1 LGVITV
7 SSSFGSGGSV
17 VASRLADRL
26 GWSLHNRAIPE
37 EVASRLSVPLDA
49 AVAHDEASDT
59 RIGQLLARFSVHLAS
74 QAPGIIPPE
83 TFLDPAA
90 FRENSESIIRRIADA
105 GNTVIVGR
113 AGAIALHGF
122 PGALHV
128 RFDGSRESRILQA
141 AAALG
146 LTTDEAAKRLAT
158 TDRARSL
165 YVKQFYGRDWA
176 DPSLYHMVLDSTEL
190 SLDSCVEIVLAAL
203 EGGRQVSR
211 HRLA

>member
-1 LGVITV
+1 VGVITV

-17 VASRLADRL
+17 VASKLADRL

-37 EVASRLSVPLDA
+37 EVASRLSIPLEA

-83 TFLDPAA
+83 TFLDPAS
-90 FRENSESIIRRIADA
+90 FKQNSESIIRRIADA
-105 GNTVIVGR
+105 GDTVIVGR
-113 AGAIALHGF
+113 AGAIVLQGF

-128 RFDGSRESRILQA
+128 RFDGGRDRRIAQA

-146 LTTDEAAKRLAT
+146 ISTDEAAKRLAT

-176 DPSLYHMVLDSTEL
+176 DPSLFHMVLDSTQL
-190 SLDSCVEIVLAAL
+190 SVEKCVEIVLAAA
-203 EGGRQVSR
+203 EKDP
-211 HRLA
+211 